1 MDESNKSNKH
11 LEQIRQSTIFR
22 WAQAV
27 QWFGLITFLLA
38 VGLALLTDLPQSIN
52 GITLIAILG
61 MLGLL
66 SLVPARFILTV
77 YLMTPSKKKSVMTEV
92 HPSEVQ
98 VSSPVV
104 QEKSQRQ

>member
-1 MDESNKSNKH
+1 MDESNKH

-77 YLMTPSKKKSVMTEV
+77 YLMTPSKKNKSVLTEV

-104 QEKSQRQ
+104 QEKSQKQ